1 MTLAG
6 AVPTE
11 PMRTALGSTQ
21 FISES
26 ADPGSTRRGLPTK
39 TNTNVPST
47 VSRPMPIHTPETAA
61 QLMRFF
67 GGIPN
72 T

>member
-1 MTLAG
+1 M
-6 AVPTE
+6 E
-11 PMRTALGSTQ
+11 PILTADGSTQ

-26 ADPGSTRRGLPTK
+26 AEPGSTRVGLPTK
-39 TNTNVPST
+39 TNTNVPSIANN
-47 VSRPMPIHTPETAA
+47 PMPIHTPETAV

-67 GGIPN
+67 GGIPK